1 LHADKDE
8 PSAAADYI
16 NEQAKVSI
24 KDGKYILTITVP
36 KDDQF
41 SLYGMQIDGATETKE
56 EDENNIYFIFELEEL
71 NEMLYEQ
78 TQYEV
83 PEVNLDHDVDFR
95 IKIVEG
101 LDQIIDYDEGN
112 NRSNENDEKDEKDEK
127 DKKNEE
133 SEKDGK
139 DVNNEENEK
148 DANKRENGKK
158 VNIVKDNNNSD
169 GNKEEDDSL
178 EKPAFGSNDD
188 HGEGGGSK
196 IGGKQTNPQTGD
208 YSSII
213 SYGLLLIGS
222 SLFLIL
228 RMKRR
233 FV

>member
-1 LHADKDE
+1 LDKIPE
-8 PSAAADYI
+8 YEEGLNGS
-16 NEQAKVSI
+16 N
-24 KDGKYILTITVP
+24 G
-36 KDDQF
+36 KDD
-41 SLYGMQIDGATETKE
+41 KE
-56 EDENNIYFIFELEEL
+56 D
-71 NEMLYEQ
+71 
-78 TQYEV
+78 
-83 PEVNLDHDVDFR
+83 
-95 IKIVEG
+95 
-101 LDQIIDYDEGN
+101 
-112 NRSNENDEKDEKDEK
+112 KDEK

-196 IGGKQTNPQTGD
+196 IGGKQTNPQKGD
-208 YSSII
+208 YWSII
-213 SYGLLLIGS
+213 SYGLILICS

-228 RMKRR
+228 LMKRR